1 MKRILCALALFVS
14 MAAMA
19 QDVKDVEIEG
29 LKFKSLTQSDVTI
42 AVNMVKVN
50 NLGKYYALNMQ
61 LANASGKPV
70 QIDSYADIKMTAVQ
84 GKGKNAQEVP
94 VKMYTREEYIQAI
107 ENRLQRTRQV
117 NAAASALTLAES
129 ITNPSNDVI
138 DVLIDVKAEKTQIDD
153 RNEMIEL
160 DVEAFCET
168 YVVPCTLAAGET
180 KLGYLMFEREKGKEY
195 HISVTIEGVPYE
207 FIWK

>member
-195 HISVTIEGVPYE
+195 HISVTVEGVPYE

>member
-29 LKFKSLTQSDVTI
+29 LKFKSLTQSDVTV

-61 LANASGKPV
+61 LVNASGKPV

-84 GKGKNAQEVP
+84 GKGKNALEVP

-107 ENRLQRTRQV
+107 ENRLQRTRKV

-129 ITNPSNDVI
+129 ITNPDNDVI

-160 DVEAFCET
+160 DVEAYCET
-168 YVVPCTLAAGET
+168 YVVPCSLAAGET
-180 KLGYLMFEREKGKEY
+180 KLGYIMFEREKGKEY

-207 FIWK
+207 FILK

>member
-84 GKGKNAQEVP
+84 GKGKNAQEVL

-195 HISVTIEGVPYE
+195 HISVTVEGVPYE